1 MADANYIEENE
12 SASHQVKNLSTFTIK
27 LPPDGGGKKQGYERE
42 IKSKEVDDQKS
53 LQKFTKI
60 KFPSSKGS
68 LSLSISKS

>member
-1 MADANYIEENE
+1 MEE
-12 SASHQVKNLSTFTIK
+12 
-27 LPPDGGGKKQGYERE
+27 GKKQGYERE
-42 IKSKEVDDQKS
+42 TKSKEVDDQKL